1 MSSMYTTIQEPPERA
16 RTAGPPDLGSTLPED
31 RERKRRPKIWM
42 IVALILIAAVVFY
55 FVQHAR
61 KSSGGSR
68 YITAPAQRTTI
79 NATIQETGTVNPVDQ
94 VQVGTQVSGT
104 IQALNVDFNSIVKK
118 GEVLA
123 TLDPTSFQ
131 ASVSQAHANLEAA
144 RAQSAASES
153 TINQNAAAAQNSMAN
168 AAQLRANIGAAQ
180 ANVEKAQA
188 QQTLS
193 QATLQR
199 DRSLLAQ
206 GFIPQSQMD
215 TDLAADR
222 SNAQSLQAARSSL
235 VAAQQQA
242 TGGSAQVV
250 GAQAQETTSRH
261 QAGASAAQI
270 DVAAAQAQEADYNL
284 DRTVIRSP
292 IDGIVVSRS
301 VSVGQTVAASLQ
313 TPTLFVIASSLKD
326 MQVDVSVDEADV
338 GQLKVGQVA
347 DISVPAFP
355 NVTFQGT
362 VKQVRVNPTTVSN
375 VVTYDAVVTVH
386 DQAGRLRPGMTANV
400 TIDVVTRKNV
410 LSVPV
415 AALLYR
421 PSAGRSAAGGSAGGA
436 AGAGGGASAGAA
448 ASPQPVAGAPNS
460 NTFLWVVGT
469 QGQRPSRV
477 PVTIGYSDGTNVEIK
492 SGDLQEGDRVV
503 IAESTSARA
512 ARSGGAG
519 APGLGGPGLG
529 GGGRGGP

>member
-16 RTAGPPDLGSTLPED
+16 RTAGPPDLGSTLPQD

-42 IVALILIAAVVFY
+42 AIALVLIAAVVFY

-68 YITAPAQRTTI
+68 YITASVQRTTI
-79 NATIQETGTVNPVDQ
+79 NATIQETGTINPVNQ

-104 IQALNVDFNSIVKK
+104 IQALNVDFNSIVHK

-123 TLDPTSFQ
+123 TLDPTSFR
-131 ASVSQAHANLEAA
+131 ASSSQAHANLEAA
-144 RAQSAASES
+144 RAQAAASQS

-180 ANVEKAQA
+180 ANVQKALA

-193 QATLQR
+193 QATVKR

-206 GFIPQSQMD
+206 GFISQSQMD
-215 TDLAADR
+215 ADLATDQ

-235 VAAQQQA
+235 EAAQQQA

-270 DVAAAQAQEADYNL
+270 GVAAAQAQEADYNL

-338 GQLKVGQVA
+338 GQLKVGQAA
-347 DISVPAFP
+347 DITVPAFP
-355 NVTFQGT
+355 NVTFHGT

-375 VVTYDAVVTVH
+375 VVTYDAVVAVH

-421 PSAGRSAAGGSAGGA
+421 PSAGRSAGGS

-460 NTFLWVVGT
+460 NTFLWVV
-469 QGQRPSRV
+469 QPERQRPSRV

-492 SGDLQEGDRVV
+492 SGDLQESDRV
-503 IAESTSARA
+503 IIGESQSARA
-512 ARSGGAG
+512 GRPGGA
-519 APGLGGPGLG
+519 GGPGLG
-529 GGGRGGP
+529 GGGFGGGGGGRP